1 MQIWMVLL
9 RFVSYDYQLR
19 QYEVEWILQ
28 QILYKTG
35 DRDLWSDNQPASL
48 DLICHDDEDNW
59 RCV

>member
-35 DRDLWSDNQPASL
+35 DRDLCSDNQPAS
-48 DLICHDDEDNW
+48 
-59 RCV
+59 